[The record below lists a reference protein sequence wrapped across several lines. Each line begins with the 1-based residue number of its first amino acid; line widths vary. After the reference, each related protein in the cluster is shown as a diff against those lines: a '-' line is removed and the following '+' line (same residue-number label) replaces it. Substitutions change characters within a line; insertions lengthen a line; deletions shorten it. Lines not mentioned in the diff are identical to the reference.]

1 MRKLSLDTLDVESFE
16 TAPAGSEQFRGTV
29 QAYDVS
35 ASPTSCCPKQTYVY
49 ACPVSTGCP

>member
-1 MRKLSLDTLDVESFE
+1 MRKLSLETLDVESFE
-16 TAPAGSEQFRGTV
+16 TAATDSEQFRGTV
-29 QAYDVS
+29 HAFEVS

>member
-1 MRKLSLDTLDVESFE
+1 MRKLTLDTLDVESFD
-16 TAPAGSEQFRGTV
+16 TTPRGSEPFRGTV
-29 QAYDVS
+29 QAHEVS